1 MGYPSFIINQSI
13 FELQYLKSEQWFLYP
28 YIKHCT
34 ILILFFSQGYVGLLL
49 GVAIFHLADLVNI
62 FLDRRI
68 LGYQK
73 MLENEE
79 KDLEEEASEL
89 YQVIKNEDSI
99 TSS

>member
-1 MGYPSFIINQSI
+1 MVFVP
-13 FELQYLKSEQWFLYP
+13 LYQALHNP
-28 YIKHCT
+28 NFV
-34 ILILFFSQGYVGLLL
+34 FFQGYVGLLL

-79 KDLEEEASEL
+79 KDIEEEASEL

-99 TSS
+99 TS